1 LCLRYDMAPDLSPR
15 QKKLF
20 AIVAVALL
28 LAIGLAIIGRERG
41 LISGPGDE
49 EEEKYPFPL
58 DNYPVTA
65 KDNDNNEPTIAISP
79 VDHRTM
85 VAGSND
91 YNTPQGD
98 AWPGFYTTH
107 DGGETWSEELIPG
120 YPGDPR
126 ISQLTGFRGGGDP
139 VIVAD
144 SQGNFYYSGI
154 AFKRAVNPLNPI
166 GFGINVGLAN
176 CVFVAKS
183 SNNGDSFDQVVIVW
197 AALQSLV
204 NFNDKEWVAVDPN
217 NGNVYL
223 VWAIFTGLMVA
234 RLLFSRSTDGGVTWS
249 NPLTITETFSG
260 ELNIQG
266 SAIVVDSESVVHVTW
281 IDFGTSQIRYARS
294 TDQGQ
299 SFSNPSDVSPIV
311 PIPRALPNGN
321 YRTPTMTMLAVDTS
335 ETNTSGNLYVTWA
348 DISEGDSDV
357 FFAYSHSNG
366 DSWNGPIRVN
376 NDNASNGIDQF
387 FPAVAVS
394 DEGWVHVGFYDRR
407 SDENNTLLEYWWAM
421 SFDGGL
427 TFPINI
433 PMSNTSFNGDY
444 SRDNDNDFI
453 GDYTGIVANNETVA
467 AVWCD
472 MREATADDGDSEIYA
487 AIVDYKALLRTHD
500 FDYPVPWP
508 KGETG

>member
-1 LCLRYDMAPDLSPR
+1 MAPILSRR
-15 QKKLF
+15 QKRLF
-20 AIVAVALL
+20 AIVAVAIL
-28 LAIGLAIIGRERG
+28 LAVAFAIIGREGRF
-41 LISGPGDE
+41 ISRPGE
-49 EEEKYPFPL
+49 EEEEPYPFPL
-58 DNYPVTA
+58 DNYPVTTL
-65 KDNDNNEPTIAISP
+65 DNDNNEPSIAINP
-79 VDHRTM
+79 NDHDNM

-91 YNTPQGD
+91 YNTPDSD

-107 DGGETWSEELIPG
+107 DRGETWEEDLIPG

-126 ISQLTGFRGGGDP
+126 ISQLSGFRGGGDP
-139 VIVAD
+139 VLVAD
-144 SQGNFYYSGI
+144 SQGNFYYAGI

-166 GFGINVGLAN
+166 GFGINLGLAN

-183 SNNGDSFDQVVIVW
+183 SNGGDSFDQVVIVW

-204 NFNDKEWVAVDPN
+204 QFNDKEWVAVDPV

-223 VWAIFTGLMVA
+223 VWAIFTGMMTS

-249 NPLTITETFSG
+249 NPLTITETFNG
-260 ELNIQG
+260 EINIQG
-266 SAIVVDSESVVHVTW
+266 SAIVVDSESNIHVTW
-281 IDFGTSQIRYARS
+281 INFGTEQVRYAKS

-299 SFSNPSDVSPIV
+299 SFSNPQDVSPV
-311 PIPRALPNGN
+311 TPIPRYLPNGN
-321 YRTPTMTMLAVDTS
+321 YRTPCMTMLAVDTS

-348 DISEGDSDV
+348 DMTHGDADV
-357 FFAYSHSNG
+357 FLAYSHSNG
-366 DSWNGPIRVN
+366 DSWEGPIRVN
-376 NDNASNGIDQF
+376 NDNVSNTIDQF

-394 DEGWVHVGFYDRR
+394 HEGWVHVGFYDRR
-407 SDENNTLLEYWWAM
+407 SDENNTLIEYWWGI

-433 PMSNTSFNGDY
+433 PMSNESFDGDL

-472 MREATADDGDSEIYA
+472 TREAEPDDGDTEIYA
-487 AIVDYKALLRTHD
+487 AIVDYKALLRTRD
-500 FDYPVPWP
+500 FDYDIPWP
-508 KGETG
+508 KDMGP